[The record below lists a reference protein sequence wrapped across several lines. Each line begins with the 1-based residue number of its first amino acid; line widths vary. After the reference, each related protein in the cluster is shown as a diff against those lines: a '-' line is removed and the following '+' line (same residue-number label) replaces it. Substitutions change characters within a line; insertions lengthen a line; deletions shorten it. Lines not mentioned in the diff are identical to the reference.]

1 MGERSRR
8 NNPHDHFRGIPLHV
22 DDDDDDVTLPSL
34 KKLLVTLQTSFDAHK
49 EEIKKKLDE
58 HKADFKKR
66 IDKHSKDLQKSINE
80 KIETE
85 VKNLTKYIDQE
96 IGTMVARLE
105 HVETRMKKLE
115 EKQQESQVFSYDTTV
130 IISNLA
136 ADRNEDL
143 PKKVGDLIKDGLRLH
158 DIKFLRVLRLQSHTN
173 KPGLVKV
180 QLPSLDEKVKLLRA
194 KQHLSQSDSYKKVF
208 IRSSKPHAERVAEYN
223 MKTLM
228 ATLPGLNKD
237 YRLTGN
243 GKLIPKSETQPP
255 RSRTPINNAA
265 LGPATSFGP
274 HGPPGQF
281 STPNPGFNHHQLT
294 YSPYDELPSVYL
306 SRNHPPH

>member
-1 MGERSRR
+1 MGDRSRR
-8 NNPHDHFRGIPLHV
+8 MNPHDHFRGGPLNI
-22 DDDDDDVTLPSL
+22 DDDDVTLYSL

-66 IDKHSKDLQKSINE
+66 IDKQSKDLQKSINE

-96 IGTMVARLE
+96 IGTMVTRLE

-115 EKQQESQVFSYDTTV
+115 EKQEQSEVFSYDTTV

-136 ADRNEDL
+136 VELNEDL
-143 PKKVGDLIKDGLRLH
+143 PKKVDNLIKDGLRLH
-158 DIKFLRVLRLQSHTN
+158 GIKFLRVLRLQSRNT

-180 QLPSLDEKVKLLRA
+180 QLHSLEDKVKLLRA
-194 KQHLSQSDSYKKVF
+194 KQHLSQSEVYKKVF
-208 IRSSKPHAERVAEYN
+208 MRSSKSHAERVAEFN

-243 GKLIPKSETQPP
+243 GKLIPKSEIQPQK
-255 RSRTPINNAA
+255 SHTPINNGTF
-265 LGPATSFGP
+265 GPTTSFGP

-281 STPNPGFNHHQLT
+281 STPNPVFNHHQLT
-294 YSPYDELPSVYL
+294 YSPYDEIPSVYL